1 MLFDKHMDLLDLH
14 HAASHALRPFNVA
27 IRRVEEFG
35 FDKRISD
42 RPHAMLWLFKTYALS
57 AGMYASQVCFTQFAS
72 GARQCFRNPLQVAHM
87 AFSKK
92 NLKAKSTSA
101 NW

>member
-1 MLFDKHMDLLDLH
+1 MLFDKHMNLY
-14 HAASHALRPFNVA
+14 HAASHALKSLNA
-27 IRRVEEFG
+27 ALRRVKKFG
-35 FDKRISD
+35 TEKRIPD
-42 RPHAMLWLFKTYALS
+42 RPHAILWLFKTYALS
-57 AGMYASQVCFTQFAS
+57 AGMYASQICFTQFAS